1 VVLTHIEST
10 LITIYIFLYLI
21 IMSDKN
27 HAWHRDHPYLAKL
40 QAQHHLT
47 ASSSTKDVRHIE
59 IDLGD
64 SGICY
69 QPGDTLGV
77 WIRNDPALV
86 DELLRLCGHEPDDK
100 VALDD
105 KLISLSTLL
114 TEVLEIT
121 QAYPGF
127 IKHYAAA
134 IDERSLLDVANDS
147 KQLRAFLENRQIVD
161 VLKQFPGKISAS
173 DFIACFRHMM
183 PRQYSIAS
191 SQRRHPRSTHLV
203 VNQVLYQQAE
213 ALRKGAGSV
222 FLGSRVDIG
231 QHLPVFVVDNPNF
244 RLPADPA
251 TPVIMIGPGTG
262 IAPFRAFLQER
273 ESIGAPGRNW
283 LLTGNP
289 RRATDYLFSNELDT
303 WLSSGLLTRLDLA
316 FSRDQV
322 EKRYV
327 QHCLLEQAS
336 EVFAWLQDGA
346 SLYVCGDARHMAEDV
361 QKALLQLIADQ
372 GRMDS
377 IAARQYL
384 VQLRQQKRYLRD
396 VY

>member
-1 VVLTHIEST
+1 
-10 LITIYIFLYLI
+10 
-21 IMSDKN
+21 MSEIN
-27 HAWHRDHPYLAKL
+27 HVWHRDHPYLAKL
-40 QAQHHLT
+40 QAQHRLT

-64 SGICY
+64 SGIRY

-77 WIRNDPALV
+77 WIRNDPDLV
-86 DELLRLCGHEPDDK
+86 NEILSLSGLEPEDK

-105 KLISLSTLL
+105 KLISLRTLL

-134 IDERSLLDVANDS
+134 IEEQSLLAVANDS

-173 DFIACFRHMM
+173 AFIACFRHMM

-191 SQRRHPRSTHLV
+191 SQHQHPASTHLV
-203 VNQVLYQQAE
+203 VNQVLYQQAA

-222 FLGSRVDIG
+222 FLGSRVNIG
-231 QHLPVFVVDNPNF
+231 QHIPVFIVDNPNF
-244 RLPADPA
+244 RLPADPSA
-251 TPVIMIGPGTG
+251 PVIMIGPGTG

-273 ESIGAPGRNW
+273 ESIGASGRNW

-289 RRATDYLFSNELDT
+289 RRATDYLFSNELEA
-303 WLSSGLLTRLDLA
+303 WLSSGLLSRLDLA
-316 FSRDQV
+316 FSRDQAD
-322 EKRYV
+322 KRYV
-327 QHCLLEQAS
+327 QHCLLAQAR
-336 EVFAWLQDGA
+336 EVFAWLQEGA
-346 SLYVCGDARHMAEDV
+346 SIYVCGDARHMAEDV
-361 QKALLQLIADQ
+361 QKSLLQLIAEQ

-377 IAARQYL
+377 SAARQYL